1 MSALKK
7 GESFSEFV
15 WKRYLTAIGVVVAVV
30 FAAVMRLECA
40 LLSSDVDFLDAI
52 DSISFYLSFFVV
64 LTNIAFAYVNV
75 RGQWIDSFPKYM
87 NVHFRRRGAEVKY
100 LGTNGTPIPVVCEAD
115 IRSLAQQYGKSRNN
129 DKNLPL
135 QVDYAV
141 VDEVE
146 MQNRRKIYT
155 VTMSLRPQ
163 KSESPSGRKT
173 VTSAVEFDSA
183 EVGRTVGVTM
193 KSEVSLTPEG
203 PSRT

>member
-7 GESFSEFV
+7 GESFSEFI

-30 FAAVMRLECA
+30 FAAVMRMEYA
-40 LLSSDVDFLDAI
+40 LLSRDVGFLESI
-52 DSISFYLSFFVV
+52 DSISFYLSFFVI
-64 LTNIAFAYVNV
+64 LTNMAFAYVNV

-87 NVHFRRRGAEVKY
+87 NVHFRRRGAEIKH
-100 LGTNGTPIPVVCEAD
+100 LGTNGNPIPVVCEAD

-129 DKNLPL
+129 DTNLPL

-163 KSESPSGRKT
+163 NSEHHSARKT
-173 VTSAVEFDSA
+173 VTS
-183 EVGRTVGVTM
+183 
-193 KSEVSLTPEG
+193 
-203 PSRT
+203 